1 LCQQQ
6 ILLDVGKLVK
16 PWRFS
21 TMKIAIIGAGNV
33 GTALATS
40 FKRAGHDV
48 IITSRD
54 PEDAGSVAGTT
65 GARVAATNTAAAT
78 EAQIVVLATPFSSA
92 ADIAREIGPAVA
104 GKPVVDVSNRMS
116 FGAAGPDID
125 TTSSNAEDL
134 AALLPGAHVVKAF
147 NTLFASKQVD
157 PTSAGVD
164 LDGFVAGDDAAA
176 KELVIELVAS
186 IGLHPVDVGPLS
198 RARQLEGLAFLN
210 ISLNV
215 AHGGAWQSGWKL
227 IGAPASQPKA
237 A

>member
-1 LCQQQ
+1 
-6 ILLDVGKLVK
+6 
-16 PWRFS
+16 
-21 TMKIAIIGAGNV
+21 MKIAIIGAGNV

-54 PEDAGSVAGTT
+54 PEDAGSVAAAT
-65 GARVAATNTAAAT
+65 GARVAASNAGAAG
-78 EAQIVVLATPFSSA
+78 EAEIVVLAAPFSSA
-92 ADIAREIGPAVA
+92 AEIAREIAASVM
-104 GKPVVDVSNRMS
+104 GKPVVDVTNRMS
-116 FGAAGPDID
+116 FGAAGPEID
-125 TTSSNAEDL
+125 TSSSNAEDL

-157 PTSAGVD
+157 PTSAGAG

-176 KELVIELVAS
+176 KALVLELVAS
-186 IGLHPVDVGPLS
+186 IGLNPVDVGPLS
-198 RARQLEGLAFLN
+198 RSRQLEGLAFLN

-215 AHGGAWQSGWKL
+215 AHGGAWQSAWKL
-227 IGAPASQPKA
+227 IGAPTTQPKA